1 MAHFRLQENR
11 LYKFAVLYYFN
22 RMQRIRFV
30 SAIRAGSSF
39 ESKRLARTALLSV
52 VSAIGIPLMTA
63 SAQAAGA
70 LFTEDASISFT
81 STGEINCGYVT
92 PADQAIA
99 VGDTTAGVLHAINV
113 CLGVY
118 TKNGVLQT
126 VLNFPIAVA
135 LSARLCFAPRCS
147 AFGYFAR

>member
-1 MAHFRLQENR
+1 MNSI
-11 LYKFAVLYYFN
+11 VL
-22 RMQRIRFV
+22 
-30 SAIRAGSSF
+30 AITAGSSVG
-39 ESKRLARTALLSV
+39 SKRLARTALLSV
-52 VSAIGIPLMTA
+52 VAAIGILSMTA
-63 SAQAAGA
+63 SAQPGGA
-70 LFTEDASISFT
+70 LFTPGASISFT
-81 STGEINCGYVT
+81 GTGEINCGNLT

>member
-1 MAHFRLQENR
+1 M
-11 LYKFAVLYYFN
+11 
-22 RMQRIRFV
+22 

-52 VSAIGIPLMTA
+52 VGIPLMTA
-63 SAQAAGA
+63 SAQPAGA